1 LHPALGFGLNNQIQ
15 EIMSKKNNYTGIM
28 YSTDPNF
35 QYQEENNGSNEAL
48 PPQQQNLKVYLD
60 RKGGGKLVS
69 RVTGFI
75 GPDTLLE
82 EIGKKLKSK
91 CGVGGSVKDGEILI
105 QGDFRDKIV
114 TLLQTDGFKVKKAG
128 G

>member
-1 LHPALGFGLNNQIQ
+1 
-15 EIMSKKNNYTGIM
+15 M

-35 QYQEENNGSNEAL
+35 QYQQENSGSNEAL
-48 PPQQQNLKVYLD
+48 PPQQQNLKVFLD

-75 GPDTLLE
+75 GPDTSLA

-114 TLLQTDGFKVKKAG
+114 ALLQADGFKVKQAG

>member
-1 LHPALGFGLNNQIQ
+1 
-15 EIMSKKNNYTGIM
+15 M
-28 YSTDPNF
+28 YSTDPGF
-35 QYQEENNGSNEAL
+35 QYQEENSGSNEAL
-48 PPQQQNLKVYLD
+48 PPQQQNLKVFLD

-75 GPDTLLE
+75 GPDTSLD